1 MNDSLYEL
9 LRKCKTRDSKYIL
22 EIINKFNPLIKKYS
36 YLLNYDDA
44 EQDLIVALIEITYKL
59 PLNKIPTKCPDKYIV
74 SYIHSALKN
83 KYIYLSKKRSILLK
97 QSDELDL
104 NIYEGSITSQDLYNY
119 VFVKD
124 LLSQVTELQRTILI
138 LKFIKNYSET
148 EISNILDI
156 SRQSVNKAKNR
167 ALVTLKKYL
176 SA

>member
-1 MNDSLYEL
+1 MSNSLYEL
-9 LRKCKTRDSKYIL
+9 LRKCKTRNPECIL

-44 EQDLIVALIEITYKL
+44 EQDLIVALIEIVYKL

-74 SYIHSALKN
+74 SYIHYALKN
-83 KYIYLSKKRSILLK
+83 KYIYLSKKQSILLK

-104 NIYEGSITSQDLYNY
+104 NICESSITSQDLYNY

-124 LLSQVTELQRTILI
+124 LLNQVTELQRTILI

>member
-9 LRKCKTRDSKYIL
+9 LRKCKTRNPGCIL

-44 EQDLIVALIEITYKL
+44 EQDLIVALIEIVYKL
-59 PLNKIPTKCPDKYIV
+59 PLNKIPTKCSDKYIV

-83 KYIYLSKKRSILLK
+83 KYIYLSKKQSILLK

-104 NIYEGSITSQDLYNY
+104 NIYESSITSQDLYNY

-124 LLSQVTELQRTILI
+124 LLNQVTELQRTILI

-148 EISNILDI
+148 EISDILDI